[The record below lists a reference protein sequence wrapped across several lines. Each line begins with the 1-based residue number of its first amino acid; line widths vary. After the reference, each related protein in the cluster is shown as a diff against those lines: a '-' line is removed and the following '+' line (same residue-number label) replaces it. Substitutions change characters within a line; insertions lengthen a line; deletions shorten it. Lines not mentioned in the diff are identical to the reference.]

1 MLCAECKAGYSLTGT
16 AKCAKCPEMSS
27 NVTKLVFMALLLV
40 GMFSFMVRSTL
51 NSAAQPKNLTSVY
64 MKILMNHFQLILL
77 VSSFNF
83 KWPAQ
88 LEKFFSSSSTVS
100 SASTQIIS
108 VDCFLTSAKNIV
120 NLDQDYFSTFFVK
133 LMIFALMPFL
143 IAIAS
148 YGFWAVNKCIK
159 KMDAF

>member
-1 MLCAECKAGYSLTGT
+1 
-16 AKCAKCPEMSS
+16 MSS
-27 NVTKLVFMALLLV
+27 NITKLVFMALLLV

-83 KWPAQ
+83 KWPSQ
-88 LEKFFSSSSTVS
+88 LEGFFASSSTVS
-100 SASTQIIS
+100 EASTQIIS
-108 VDCFLTSAKNIV
+108 VDCFLTSAKKV
-120 NLDQDYFSTFFVK
+120 ANLDQDYFTTFFVK
-133 LMIFALMPFL
+133 LLIFALMPFL
-143 IAIAS
+143 IGIAS
-148 YGFWAVNKCIK
+148 YGFWALNKCIK